1 VLLCKNLGGDCLINF
16 ELEIKKVQ
24 PINIR
29 EMELNKYKIEDN
41 IKKSIIL
48 YNMAIGDIRKG
59 NLELAIDDLKKSL
72 SYNKGFSEAL
82 KLKGLCYVNM
92 KEYKKGKK
100 IFKKLS
106 KDLIYNELANEYMQ
120 SLVTPELIVKN
131 NIIAIDEI
139 KYSSN
144 NDLKKSIPAKRSTG
158 NIVIGLLIVITVI
171 TGAGASRFNSY
182 NIQEVLGKIH
192 GSFQDV
198 LEKVQGNNKII
209 DYKEE
214 TDKLSNEN
222 EGLYKENTVDEENE
236 SLPQDIENSKVE
248 VDNNKSNEEI
258 INKLNDT
265 EKAFKDGNYEK
276 AAGTLI
282 SMKNTNFD
290 SETKMKFDK
299 LWKDLNPNALWNI
312 YNQGNKLYK
321 QKKYGE
327 ALPKLIIASE
337 IDPNLD
343 LMPWIT
349 YQIGTCYKET
359 NDKTN
364 ALIYFKKVKEN
375 YPKSNYVS
383 NAEMMINEI
392 GN

>member
-1 VLLCKNLGGDCLINF
+1 MVNF
-16 ELEIKKVQ
+16 DLEIKKAQ

-29 EMELNKYKIEDN
+29 EMELNKHGINDN

-59 NLELAIDDLKKSL
+59 KLELAINDLKKSL
-72 SYNKGFSEAL
+72 SYNKEFSDAL
-82 KLKGLCYVNM
+82 KLKGLCHVNM
-92 KEYKKGKK
+92 KEYKKGEK

-106 KDLIYNELANEYMQ
+106 KDLIYNELANEYIQ
-120 SLVTPELIVKN
+120 SLITQKLIAKN
-131 NIIAIDEI
+131 NVIDIDEI
-139 KYSSN
+139 KYIPN
-144 NDLKKSIPAKRSTG
+144 NDFKKSTSAKRSTG
-158 NIVIGLLIVITVI
+158 SIVIGLLIIMTII
-171 TGAGASRFNSY
+171 TGAGASRFYSY
-182 NIQEVLGKIH
+182 NIQDFLDRFK
-192 GSFQDV
+192 
-198 LEKVQGNNKII
+198 GNNNII
-209 DYKEE
+209 DSEEE
-214 TDKLSNEN
+214 TDKLLDES
-222 EGLYKENTVDEENE
+222 EGLDKENITYEENK
-236 SLPQDIENSKVE
+236 SVPQGIEDSKVE
-248 VDNNKSNEEI
+248 ADKNKSNEDI

-276 AAGTLI
+276 AAGILI
-282 SMKNTNFD
+282 SIKNTNFD

-299 LWKDLNPNALWNI
+299 LWKDLNPNALWSI

-321 QKKYGE
+321 QKKYSE

-337 IDPNLD
+337 IDPNLY

-359 NDKTN
+359 NDKVN

>member
-1 VLLCKNLGGDCLINF
+1 MVNF
-16 ELEIKKVQ
+16 DLEIKKAQ

-29 EMELNKYKIEDN
+29 EMELKKHGINDN

-59 NLELAIDDLKKSL
+59 KLELAINDLKKSL
-72 SYNKGFSEAL
+72 SYNKEFSDAL
-82 KLKGLCYVNM
+82 KLKGLCHVNM
-92 KEYKKGKK
+92 KEYKKGEK

-106 KDLIYNELANEYMQ
+106 KDLIYNELANEYIQ
-120 SLVTPELIVKN
+120 SLITQKLIAKN
-131 NIIAIDEI
+131 NVIDIDEI
-139 KYSSN
+139 KYIPN
-144 NDLKKSIPAKRSTG
+144 NDLKKSTSAKRSTG
-158 NIVIGLLIVITVI
+158 SIVIGLLIIMTII
-171 TGAGASRFNSY
+171 TGAGASRFYSY
-182 NIQEVLGKIH
+182 NIQGILGKIH

-198 LEKVQGNNKII
+198 LEKVQGNNNKAI
-209 DYKEE
+209 DSEEE
-214 TDKLSNEN
+214 TDRLLDES
-222 EGLYKENTVDEENE
+222 EGLDKENITYEENK
-236 SLPQDIENSKVE
+236 SVPQEIEASKVE
-248 VDNNKSNEEI
+248 ADKNKSNEDI

-276 AAGTLI
+276 AASNLI
-282 SMKNTNFD
+282 SMKSINIDNE
-290 SETKMKFDK
+290 SKKKFDK
-299 LWKDLNPNALWNI
+299 LWKDLNPNVLWDI

-321 QKKYGE
+321 QKKYSE

-337 IDPNLD
+337 IDPNLY

-359 NDKTN
+359 NDKVN